1 MPKHHADEWDRIQQ
15 EVEKMLPD
23 AMGFN
28 TPGSNSAHGQWIPN
42 ADVYETPERLV
53 VKMEVAGIRKEDL
66 EVTLTDRTLVVRG
79 TRPDPCRHGKCSFRQ
94 MEIEYGPFERRI
106 IIPRSVDSQ
115 LVTAS
120 YSNGFLQIEL
130 PKSEKTVHST
140 VTVIIEQS

>member
-23 AMGFN
+23 ALGF
-28 TPGSNSAHGQWIPN
+28 SAGGRNASQGQWIPN
-42 ADVYETPERLV
+42 ADVYETPELLV

-66 EVTLTDRTLVVRG
+66 EVTLSERMLVVRG

-106 IIPRSVDSQ
+106 VIPRSVDPQ
-115 LVTAS
+115 RVTAS
-120 YSNGFLQIEL
+120 YSNGFLRIEL
-130 PKSEKTVHST
+130 PKSEKAVHST